1 MTIRLNETIVA
12 FTIQCTVY
20 SFFYVY
26 YNWCWSLL
34 FRNSFLLSYF
44 GNLTAF
50 LIRQNWPSPSWWCIV
65 VPYVHAQH
73 KTYNARGLGRFRNSE
88 FGQTATVTVERRPSK
103 RCVKTPI
110 LLLFAVTPVAFE
122 IGVRGQAYLLLRRL
136 TITQT
141 TQWDLHVFFCCAGRC
156 AKQITRIHF
165 ASTRSRT
172 TSSNSSIAV
181 GRHCFPIP
189 FCLNPKKQPQ
199 KRVNFDFDKI
209 KKLKEKK
216 K

>member
-1 MTIRLNETIVA
+1 MHCCSIR
-12 FTIQCTVY
+12 
-20 SFFYVY
+20 
-26 YNWCWSLL
+26 
-34 FRNSFLLSYF
+34 
-44 GNLTAF
+44 
-50 LIRQNWPSPSWWCIV
+50 
-65 VPYVHAQH
+65 
-73 KTYNARGLGRFRNSE
+73 ARTTQDVQRAGLGTLSQFWIWPNGNGNSWTTTKQKMRQDTDSVVVCRNASGIRNRRTGTGI
-88 FGQTATVTVERRPSK
+88 FVVATIDNYSDN
-103 RCVKTPI
+103 
-110 LLLFAVTPVAFE
+110 PV
-122 IGVRGQAYLLLRRL
+122 GSSC
-136 TITQT
+136 
-141 TQWDLHVFFCCAGRC
+141 VFFCAGRC